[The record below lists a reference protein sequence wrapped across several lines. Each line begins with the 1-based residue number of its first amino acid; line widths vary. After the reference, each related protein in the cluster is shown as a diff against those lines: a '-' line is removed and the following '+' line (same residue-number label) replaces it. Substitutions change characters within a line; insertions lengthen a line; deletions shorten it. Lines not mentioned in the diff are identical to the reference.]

1 MLKSELEVCRRLEF
15 LCFAF
20 LPGICPFLDVTLS
33 TGFLLSLNMVLKRKE
48 NKISLTGEANEN

>member
-20 LPGICPFLDVTLS
+20 LPEICPFLDVTLS

-48 NKISLTGEANEN
+48 NKI